1 MHDLSLHKGTK
12 NSQIFHFVIADLFSR
27 ANTTIKITRCIWVK
41 CDFFTNF
48 VPLMRRPFNMNPAI
62 ERNSILLIYTGGTI
76 GMMKNPVTGAL
87 ENFNFDQ
94 LLEYVPEIK
103 GFNLDLY
110 SIAFEPPMDS
120 SDISPESWS
129 QLVKIIYSNY
139 DQYDG
144 FVILHGTDTMA
155 FTASALSFMLEGLM
169 KPVILTGSQLPI
181 GALRTDGKENLLT
194 AIEIAAA
201 KHQDGTPIVPEVCVF
216 FHEKLMRGNRTTK
229 VSAENFDAF
238 ESNNYPLLA
247 HSGIE
252 LQFYEHNILPYRA
265 DSMLTPHYEMDPNI
279 IIFSL
284 FPGMQPEIVKK
295 MMRDRK
301 LKGVIFRTF
310 GSGNAP
316 QQEWL
321 VKALSHATQSGKTI
335 VNITQCS
342 TGSVKMG
349 LYETGRQLL
358 EAGIISG
365 YDSTVEA
372 ALTKLMYLLGRGFN
386 TEEINHYMNLSIAG
400 EITL

>member
-1 MHDLSLHKGTK
+1 MSHTEEKTS
-12 NSQIFHFVIADLFSR
+12 V
-27 ANTTIKITRCIWVK
+27 
-41 CDFFTNF
+41 
-48 VPLMRRPFNMNPAI
+48 
-62 ERNSILLIYTGGTI
+62 LLIYTGGTI

-103 GFNLDLY
+103 GFNLNIY
-110 SIAFEPPMDS
+110 SIAFNPPIDS

-139 DQYDG
+139 EQYDG

-201 KHQDGTPIVPEVCVF
+201 KHDDGTPIVPEVCVF

-229 VSAENFDAF
+229 VSADNFDAF

-252 LQFYEHNILPYRA
+252 LQFYTHNIIPYRTDA
-265 DSMLTPHYEMDPNI
+265 VLTPHYEMDPNI

-284 FPGMQPEIVKK
+284 FPGIQPNTVKK
-295 MMRDRK
+295 ILNDK
-301 LKGVIFRTF
+301 HVNGVIFRTF

-316 QQEWL
+316 QKQWL
-321 VKALSHATQSGKTI
+321 VDALTKATNSGKTI

-342 TGSVKMG
+342 TGSVKMS

-358 EAGIISG
+358 ASGIISG
-365 YDSTVEA
+365 RDSTVEA
-372 ALTKLMYLLGRGFN
+372 ALTKLMFLLGSGRN
-386 TEEINHYMNLSIAG
+386 AEEIRRCMNQSLAG
-400 EITL
+400 EITV